1 MCYCYFLGSH
11 MYDRKRREFF
21 TLLASATVA
30 WPLAVRAQQPR
41 KLPLIGVLVSAS
53 PPHPFA
59 DAFWRGL
66 HALGYSEG
74 QNIKVDFRYTNG
86 QSDRAEEYAEEF
98 VRLGVNVIVAH
109 YAIGTAAAMAATRTI
124 PIVMAP
130 HGAPLQLGVIN
141 SLARPGGNVTGL
153 SAMDAEIGGK
163 RVQLLRELIPN
174 LSRIAVLATTPTTS
188 SFGPPFVEDLR
199 LAATSIGLGFEPI
212 LIGGPSEFRS
222 AFSDMG
228 KANVQAVVVQA
239 FCDPY
244 RGTLIDLASK
254 YRLPYMSGNK
264 EVTAAGGL
272 VSMAANWSQLYER
285 AAFYVDKILKG
296 AKPGDLPVEQPTKF
310 DVTLNMKTAQALG
323 LTISPTLL
331 AQIDEVIE

>member
-1 MCYCYFLGSH
+1 MQFN
-11 MYDRKRREFF
+11 RVRRREVI
-21 TLLASATVA
+21 TLLGGAAVA
-30 WPLAVRAQQPR
+30 WPLGALGQQPG

-74 QNIKVDFRYTNG
+74 QNIKVEFRYTEG
-86 QSDRAEEYAEEF
+86 RSDRAEEFAEEF
-98 VRLGVNVIVAH
+98 VRVGVNVIVAH
-109 YAIGTAAAMAATRTI
+109 YAIGTAAAMTATRTI
-124 PIVMAP
+124 PIVMV
-130 HGAPLQLGVIN
+130 HGAPLQLRTIN

-188 SFGPPFVEDLR
+188 QFGPPFVEDLR
-199 LAATSIGLGFEPI
+199 LAATSAGLGFEPI
-212 LIGGPSEFRS
+212 LIGGSSEFRS
-222 AFSDMG
+222 AFAEMG

-239 FCDPY
+239 FFDPY

-254 YRLPYMSGNK
+254 YRLPYMSGNR